1 MKWRFLKFFFLRKMK
16 SQCLSPVGFYQ
27 RISYRNTS
35 VTETEAGWYDWRLHN
50 EKLEFMMY
58 FSRWVIYVQN

>member
-1 MKWRFLKFFFLRKMK
+1 MK
-16 SQCLSPVGFYQ
+16 SQSLSPVGFYQ